1 MGLEKAE
8 AASNNSTVLLIDE
21 ADKLLIDNLGKA
33 PSNCRACI
41 GFTATIPNHK
51 QEAYFETTWLKHQ
64 NFCISSDFGYEQET
78 KGIDCEVPDVAAF
91 FE

>member
-41 GFTATIPNHK
+41 GFTATIPNHE
-51 QEAYFETTWLKHQ
+51 QEACFEARWLKDQH
-64 NFCISSDFGYEQET
+64 FSIRSDFGYKQET
-78 KGIDCEVPDVAAF
+78 KDIDCEVPDVAAF